1 MENGSG
7 TMKVEMSICS
17 DFQKWKEGIC
27 YYILTKDY
35 RLDKQRD
42 RLPYRFCDDF
52 EREQATTKR
61 ERGFIKTKLGE
72 IHLHS
77 FCFQATLVLTM
88 GYLLTDGMWILT
100 RPQKRS
106 F

>member
-7 TMKVEMSICS
+7 AMKAEMSVCS

-27 YYILTKDY
+27 YYTLTKEY
-35 RLDKQRD
+35 RLDNQRD
-42 RLPYRFCDDF
+42 RLPYRFHDDF

-61 ERGFIKTKLGE
+61 EHGFIKTKLGE
-72 IHLHS
+72 SHHHS
-77 FCFQATLVLTM
+77 FFFQATLVLAM
-88 GYLLTDGMWILT
+88 GYLSTDGMWLLT